1 MRCGR
6 NHHHVFGRS
15 HHLIV
20 CVANVIILD
29 VLTFEAICDGRPPA
43 VGLLLRP
50 TGGCAG
56 LAAVPRLLLGCRHAS
71 RFGSQL
77 TSSQS
82 FVGRC
87 DGDRIILVRKPDPPK
102 RMGFFL
108 HFTHLT
114 SRAGA
119 RSVVQLGRLP
129 TLELWVRYVWYIRGC
144 AALLTP
150 GQTLKWCEWG
160 PASAREPGE
169 EFLVCPIPAAKN

>member
-102 RMGFFL
+102 LMFFF
-108 HFTHLT
+108 FTSPT
-114 SRAGA
+114 SPRVRARGA
-119 RSVVQLGRLP
+119 SSNWDGYRLSSS
-129 TLELWVRYVWYIRGC
+129 GC
-144 AALLTP
+144 VTSGIFAAAPLY
-150 GQTLKWCEWG
+150 
-160 PASAREPGE
+160 
-169 EFLVCPIPAAKN
+169 

>member
-1 MRCGR
+1 M
-6 NHHHVFGRS
+6 FGRS

-102 RMGFFL
+102 LMVFF
-108 HFTHLT
+108 FTSPT
-114 SRAGA
+114 SPRVRARGA
-119 RSVVQLGRLP
+119 SSNWDGYRLSSSG
-129 TLELWVRYVWYIRGC
+129 LWVRYVWYIRGC
-144 AALLTP
+144 AALLTS
-150 GQTLKWCEWG
+150 GQTLQWCEWG

-169 EFLVCPIPAAKN
+169 EFLVCPIPAAKS